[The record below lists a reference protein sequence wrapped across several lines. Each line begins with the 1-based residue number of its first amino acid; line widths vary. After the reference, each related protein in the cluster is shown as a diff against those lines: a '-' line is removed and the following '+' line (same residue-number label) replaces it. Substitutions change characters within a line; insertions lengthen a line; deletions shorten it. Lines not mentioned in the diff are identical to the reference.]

1 MHTIQLSDHHF
12 FIGESQ
18 NPQAWLEFTLHDAVL
33 TLVHTEVT
41 PVLQGQGVAG
51 QLVAFAVD
59 YARRNALKVIPLCTY
74 AAGQFEK
81 KAEYRDV
88 LLNP

>member
-1 MHTIQLSDHHF
+1 MHIILVSDHHF
-12 FIGESQ
+12 YIGDPVA
-18 NPQAWLEFTLHDAVL
+18 PQAWLEFTRVDSVL
-33 TLVHTEVT
+33 TLTHTEVT
-41 PVLQGQGVAG
+41 AVLQGQGVAG

-59 YARRNALKVIPLCTY
+59 YARRHHLKVVPLCNY

-81 KAEYRDV
+81 KSEYRDV

>member
-1 MHTIQLSDHHF
+1 MHTIEISDHHF
-12 FIGESQ
+12 YIGDSL
-18 NPQAWLEFTLHDAVL
+18 NPQAWLAFTLQNKVL

-59 YARRNALKVIPLCTY
+59 YARHNGLKVVPLCAY

-81 KAEYRDV
+81 KAETRDV